1 MEFLM
6 EECRGVPQ
14 ALDALDR
21 ICAETDYFA
30 KKRLY
35 RELSGLL
42 DETPRLYNRLRNRLE
57 DAIELATKRARWN
70 FKTAIPCYTPRKN
83 TMSLML
89 PLSLQD
95 DAQADAALIVEAT
108 HSGNYQGQTIL
119 TMQQAYLDA
128 RLVCRPDSEWLNTS
142 LIRAEV

>member
-1 MEFLM
+1 MPE
-6 EECRGVPQ
+6 
-14 ALDALDR
+14 ALEALRR
-21 ICAETDYFA
+21 ISEETDYFA

-42 DETPRLYNRLRNRLE
+42 DDTPRLYNRLRNRLE
-57 DAIELATKRARWN
+57 DAIELAKKRARWN

-95 DAQADAALIVEAT
+95 DARADAALIVEAT

-128 RLVCRPDSEWLNTS
+128 RLVCRPVSEWLNTS
-142 LIRAEV
+142 LIRSED